1 MQRRGRKP
9 GRRFAA
15 TEQRMHNVWMWPVCL
30 IVAAA
35 SLTAADPVWKSKPAA
50 QWTEEDA
57 KQILATSPWAKE
69 VSAVV
74 TRRLTE
80 EQLREG
86 GQMGQP
92 RGVGNEGVDPKGS
105 GPKVDL
111 NVVTGPGGDDRS
123 ARSLARPIVLRL
135 RWESAMPVR
144 IAELKSRVEPPTVE
158 GDGYRIAVYGVPGV
172 GFKGNPRELG
182 KPLMPLAALKRE
194 GKKDV
199 RPIRAE
205 AFQLDDSVT
214 VVYLFP
220 LSAEIVKKDGQV
232 RFEAQ
237 IGRIVIAHT
246 FELSEMEFMGKLEL

>member
-1 MQRRGRKP
+1 MRNFQMQL
-9 GRRFAA
+9 
-15 TEQRMHNVWMWPVCL
+15 VCL

-35 SLTAADPVWKSKPAA
+35 CLMAADPVWKSKPAA

-57 KQILATSPWAKE
+57 RQILARSPWAKE
-69 VSAVV
+69 NRAVI

-80 EQLREG
+80 DQLREG

-105 GPKVDL
+105 GPKVSP
-111 NVVTGPGGDDRS
+111 NIFSGPGGDDRS
-123 ARSLARPIVLRL
+123 PRSLPQPIPLKL
-135 RWESAMPVR
+135 RWESALPVQL
-144 IAELKSRVEPPTVE
+144 AELKSHEVEPPTLQGE
-158 GDGYRIAVYGVPGV
+158 GYRIAVYGVPSGD
-172 GFKGNPRELG
+172 FKGDPEELG
-182 KPLMPLAALKRE
+182 KPLKNLAALKRE

-199 RPIRAE
+199 RPVSVE
-205 AFQLDDSVT
+205 VFQRENGLI

-220 LSAEIVKKDGQV
+220 LSAEISKKDREL

-237 IGRIVIAHT
+237 IGRIVVAQT